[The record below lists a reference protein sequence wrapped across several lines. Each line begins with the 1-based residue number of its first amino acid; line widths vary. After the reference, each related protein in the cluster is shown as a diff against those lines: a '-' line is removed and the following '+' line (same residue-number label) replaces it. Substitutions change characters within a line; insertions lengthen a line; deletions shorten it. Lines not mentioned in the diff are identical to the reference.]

1 MMMRDTPRTF
11 IGTVA
16 FRFEE
21 PPRASASQFVEG
33 LVNDL
38 PGVSLCDYDE
48 GAGLVLVT
56 ASEPVERADVLAL
69 LRRLGCRVVS

>member
-1 MMMRDTPRTF
+1 MRDTPRTF

-21 PPRASASQFVEG
+21 RPRASASQVVEG

-38 PGVSLCDYDE
+38 PGVSSCDYDE
-48 GAGLVLVT
+48 GAGLLLVT
-56 ASEPVERADVLAL
+56 AGEPVERADVLAL
-69 LRRLGCRVVS
+69 LKQLGCQVVS